1 MTRINLLPWREE
13 ARKERQKQF
22 VVTTLLSLVV
32 TAGVVGLIHIQIDA
46 MISHQNTRNGYLET
60 EIKELDKK
68 IAEIRDL
75 EKTRKKLIERM
86 KVIQQL
92 QQSRPTIVHVFDEL
106 VRTVPDGVYLQ
117 SLKQNKD
124 ILQIKGEADSNAR
137 VSAYMRNLDGSEW
150 LKSPGLDVIQVRDQK
165 VERISSFELKV
176 KQTSP
181 DAEEKEEE
189 GEEKQ

>member
-22 VVTTLLSLVV
+22 FVTALLSLVI
-32 TAGVVGLIHIQIDA
+32 TAGIVGLIHIQIDA
-46 MISHQNTRNGYLET
+46 MISHQNKRNSYLGS
-60 EIKELDKK
+60 EIKALDKK

-117 SLKQNKD
+117 SLKQKND
-124 ILQIKGEADSNAR
+124 VLDIKGEADSNAR
-137 VSAYMRNLDGSEW
+137 VSAYMRNLDASEW
-150 LKSPGLDVIQVRDQK
+150 LKAPNLDVIKVRDKK
-165 VERISSFELKV
+165 VDRVSSFELKV
-176 KQTSP
+176 KQTTP
-181 DAEEKEEE
+181 DAEKKEEQ
-189 GEEKQ
+189 GEDAQ

>member
-46 MISHQNTRNGYLET
+46 MISHQNARNDFLKT
-60 EIKELDKK
+60 EIKALDKK
-68 IAEIRDL
+68 IAEIQDL
-75 EKTRKKLIERM
+75 EKTRNKLIERM

-117 SLKQNKD
+117 SLKQNNNVLD
-124 ILQIKGEADSNAR
+124 ITGEADSNAR
-137 VSAYMRNLDGSEW
+137 VSAYMRNLDASEW
-150 LKSPGLDVIQVRDQK
+150 LKSPGLDVIQVRDKK
-165 VERISSFELKV
+165 VDRVSSFELKV

-181 DAEEKEEE
+181 DAEKKEEE
-189 GEEKQ
+189 GEATQ

>member
-22 VVTTLLSLVV
+22 FVTALLSLVI
-32 TAGVVGLIHIQIDA
+32 TAGIVGLIHIQIDA
-46 MISHQNTRNGYLET
+46 MISHQNKRNNYLGS
-60 EIKELDKK
+60 EIKALDKK

-117 SLKQNKD
+117 SLKQKND
-124 ILQIKGEADSNAR
+124 VLDIKGEADSNAR
-137 VSAYMRNLDGSEW
+137 VSAYMRNLDASEW
-150 LKSPGLDVIQVRDQK
+150 LKAPNLDVIKVRDKK
-165 VERISSFELKV
+165 VDRVSSFELKV
-176 KQTSP
+176 KQTTP
-181 DAEEKEEE
+181 DAEKKEEQ
-189 GEEKQ
+189 GEDAQ